1 MNILAIFVIII
12 LILVILWTFNNL
24 IFKTNIIYDI
34 MCDAKK
40 QATEGSSNIIK
51 NEDLNEN
58 NTSNF
63 MLSVWFYI
71 DNWGNEIGNEKNILF
86 LAKDINAET
95 VDDLKGNL
103 SGLSTKI
110 TKTDIAS
117 NSYKNLNICLD
128 KFENNLF
135 IDIETYSDRSSVSD
149 ETSNFTRYKLSN
161 ISVQKWNCL
170 TLCIDTRT
178 MDVYLD
184 GKLVNSFIL
193 HGLYKNVYNNN
204 AKKNMYL
211 GNIGQGKGFEGFI
224 TRIRYDP
231 YALNPEEVYKI
242 YKDGINQSL
251 ARSIFNKYRLKV
263 SFLEYNKSIGE
274 LSI

>member
-12 LILVILWTFNNL
+12 LILVILWTLNNI

-40 QATEGSSNIIK
+40 QATEGSSNVIK
-51 NEDLNEN
+51 NEDINEN
-58 NTSNF
+58 STCNF

-71 DNWGNEIGNEKNILF
+71 DNWGNEIGNEKNILY
-86 LAKDINAET
+86 LATNPDAKT
-95 VDDLKGNL
+95 VGDLQGNL
-103 SGLSTKI
+103 SGLSTKVY
-110 TKTDIAS
+110 KDDI
-117 NSYKNLNICLD
+117 NSELYKNLNICLD

-135 IDIETYSDRSSVSD
+135 IDVETYRDNTTLSDN
-149 ETSNFTRYKLSN
+149 TSNFTRYKVSN

-184 GKLVNSFIL
+184 GKLINSFIL
-193 HGLYKNVYNNN
+193 HGLYKNVYENY

-211 GNIGQGKGFEGFI
+211 GNIGNNSGFEGFI
-224 TRIRYDP
+224 TRVRYDP